1 LKIAIV
7 EDDINVRK
15 SLEIAMGDYPQF
27 EVISFKSATDT
38 LKKIDSSFDL
48 IITDLNMPRV
58 DGIDFIKELKGQ
70 FDVIVITGNA
80 TLQRAVESLKLG
92 VKDFL
97 IKPFE
102 IDKLIEAIE
111 RVANEKERPEKVK
124 NSKTSKKR
132 GKFIGTSPAL
142 ERVLDFANR
151 SAKTDVTVMLL
162 GESGVGKELFAR
174 YIHENSKR
182 ANRPFIA
189 INMASIPETLL
200 ESELFGYEKGAFTDA
215 TSSKEGQFEL
225 ANGGTIFLDEIADMP
240 YPLQAKILRVIQER
254 EIRRL
259 GSKKLMSIDV
269 RIVSATNLDIEKAVL
284 NGKFR
289 KDLYYRLNTVPIHIP
304 PLRERR
310 DEILEIAEKSLD
322 DFCKKYQFENKSFSE
337 SAKNRLLNYS
347 WHGNIRE
354 LISVVERGAVLSDG
368 KFIEERDLLLN

>member
-1 LKIAIV
+1 
-7 EDDINVRK
+7 
-15 SLEIAMGDYPQF
+15 
-27 EVISFKSATDT
+27 
-38 LKKIDSSFDL
+38 
-48 IITDLNMPRV
+48 
-58 DGIDFIKELKGQ
+58 
-70 FDVIVITGNA
+70 
-80 TLQRAVESLKLG
+80 
-92 VKDFL
+92 
-97 IKPFE
+97 
-102 IDKLIEAIE
+102 
-111 RVANEKERPEKVK
+111 
-124 NSKTSKKR
+124 
-132 GKFIGTSPAL
+132 
-142 ERVLDFANR
+142 
-151 SAKTDVTVMLL
+151 MLL